1 MNLNY
6 ELTVNQTELCEKELC
21 SKIEYC
27 VPVDLN
33 IADLRYDAYLVIGQD
48 KWIILQDETV
58 LECENIS
65 DYEGFK
71 TTPMVGNVIIETYNA
86 KYGSKVVARG
96 TMLHAARYAY
106 ISQVLNFKAQKK
118 EVRIYN
124 NEEERHCSKCGR
136 VLVHGTRM
144 CVNCMSKAGV
154 FKRLF
159 AIGAKHMPIIIVN
172 TLLLLL
178 SAALSIISPKIQ
190 GNLIDTCLR
199 PVESGIIPESST
211 LVISIFLMAAC
222 LVGGEIINII
232 RGRLTSRIGP
242 NISAD
247 LRKTVYDRIQELSIG
262 FLTSQRA
269 GDIMNRI
276 THDTNRI
283 CNLVQDFLSSLV
295 YQAVVLIGVSTLM
308 FMTDWRLALLILIPA
323 PLMAYVQMRLWKLLL
338 HKLFRRQF
346 RLDDKTNSFLHDV
359 LSGIRVVKAFGK
371 EKTEVNRFEG
381 YCRDF
386 AEMSVRSEK
395 TWNLIVPACN
405 FIISLSGYAV
415 TYLAFTM
422 ILGGTLSLGELYEF
436 NAYSALVGAP
446 ISWLMGLPRKYADA
460 AMSVDRIFS
469 IIEEEPEIA
478 NVKEPV
484 KMEVKGDISFKDVN
498 FGYASYEPVL
508 HNINLDIKSGEM
520 IGLVGHSGSGKS
532 TMINLVSRFYDVN
545 EGSITIDGVD
555 IRNFDTENL
564 HSQIGVVLQETFLF
578 TGTIF
583 ENIRYAKPTASVR
596 EVIEAAK
603 VANAHDFIVKFPDG
617 YDTYVTENG
626 GNLSGGERQRIAI
639 ARAVLVNPRILI
651 LDEATSALDIDTE
664 EVIQEA
670 LSRLTKNRTTIAIA
684 HRLSTLKNADRLV
697 VLDHG
702 EIAEVGTHIELL
714 QKKGIYFDLVMAQRQ
729 MNKPKLISNSN

>member
-6 ELTVNQTELCEKELC
+6 ELTVNQTKLVEKALG
-21 SKIEYC
+21 SKIEYS

-33 IADLRYDAYLVIGQD
+33 IANLRYEGYLVIGKD
-48 KWIILQDETV
+48 KWVIIQNEDI
-58 LECENIS
+58 LECESICNY
-65 DYEGFK
+65 DGFK
-71 TTPMVGNVIIETYNA
+71 TTPLVGNVIIETYNE
-86 KYGSKVVARG
+86 KNGSKIVARG

-106 ISQVLNFKAQKK
+106 ISQILNFKAQKK

-124 NEEERHCSKCGR
+124 KEEERHCSKCGR

-144 CVNCMSKAGV
+144 CVHCMSKAGV

-159 AIGAKHMPIIIVN
+159 SIGAKHKYIIMIN
-172 TLLLLL
+172 TLLLLV
-178 SAALSIISPKIQ
+178 SAALSIISPRIQ
-190 GNLIDTCLR
+190 GNLIDECFR
-199 PVESGIIPESST
+199 PVADGVTPQMST
-211 LVISIFLMAAC
+211 LLIAILLMAVC
-222 LVGGEIINII
+222 LVGGEVINII
-232 RGRLTSRIGP
+232 RGRLTARIGP
-242 NISAD
+242 KISAD

-295 YQAVVLIGVSTLM
+295 YQGVVLIGVSTLM

-323 PLMAYVQMRLWKLLL
+323 PLMAYVQMKLWRLLL

-359 LSGIRVVKAFGK
+359 LSGVRVVKAFGK
-371 EKTEVNRFEG
+371 EKTEVDRFSG

-386 AEMSVRSEK
+386 AEMSVRSER

-405 FIISLSGYAV
+405 FIISLSGFAV
-415 TYLAFTM
+415 TYLAFNM
-422 ILGGTLSLGELYEF
+422 ILGGELTLGELYKF
-436 NAYSALVGAP
+436 NAYAGLVSAP
-446 ISWLMGLPRKYADA
+446 IGWLMGLPRKYADA

-469 IIEEEPEIA
+469 IIEEEPEIINA
-478 NVKEPV
+478 KEPQRL
-484 KMEVKGDISFKDVN
+484 EVKGDISFNNVN

-508 HNINLDIKSGEM
+508 HDINLDIKQGEM

-532 TMINLVSRFYDVN
+532 TMINLLSRFYDVN
-545 EGSITIDGVD
+545 EGSITVDGVD
-555 IRNFDTENL
+555 IRNIDTENL
-564 HSQIGVVLQETFLF
+564 HSQIGMVLQETFLF

-583 ENIRYAKPTASVR
+583 ENIRYARPTATVR

-603 VANAHDFIVKFPDG
+603 IANAHDFIVKFPDG

-639 ARAVLVNPRILI
+639 ARAVLVNPKILI

-664 EVIQEA
+664 EVIQQA
-670 LSRLTKNRTTIAIA
+670 LSRLTQNRTTVAIA

-702 EIAEVGTHIELL
+702 EIAETGTHRELI
-714 QKKGIYFDLVMAQRQ
+714 KKQGLYYNLVMAQRQ
-729 MNKPKLISNSN
+729 MNKPKLQD